1 MFFLSNLYL
10 INQFLVL
17 FTNQIEVLNENMF
30 DFYVLGNVSQMEC

>member
-1 MFFLSNLYL
+1 MVFLSSFYL

-17 FTNQIEVLNENMF
+17 FTKQIEVLNENMF